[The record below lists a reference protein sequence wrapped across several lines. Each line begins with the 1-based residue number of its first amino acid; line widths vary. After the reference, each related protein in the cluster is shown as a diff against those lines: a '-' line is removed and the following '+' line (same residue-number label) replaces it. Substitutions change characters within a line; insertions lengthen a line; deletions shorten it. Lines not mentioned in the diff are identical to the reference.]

1 MAQQPDRA
9 FNDCTD
15 YSKELGADY
24 RRLYQL
30 KEAGSPK
37 QEIQAAKAKIK
48 SDKSRLQNAV
58 KRLNNG

>member
-1 MAQQPDRA
+1 MSQLPERDY
-9 FNDCTD
+9 NNCTD

-30 KEAGSPK
+30 KEAGSSK